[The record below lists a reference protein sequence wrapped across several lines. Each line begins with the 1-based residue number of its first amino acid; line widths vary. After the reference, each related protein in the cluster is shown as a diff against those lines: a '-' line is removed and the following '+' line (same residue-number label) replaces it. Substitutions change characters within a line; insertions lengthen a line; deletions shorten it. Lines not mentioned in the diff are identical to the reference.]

1 MTKPL
6 VISGYALCWNERACI
21 HDDQERFY
29 EQFLP
34 GAFVDS
40 IKKRNQTVRYSH
52 LSSLD
57 FASAD
62 TGQLTLCEDEKG
74 LSFRIELENRHEN
87 RLLYNLVRDG
97 QVNHVSVGFKN
108 AESKETKRGSKKL
121 RLIQRADLVEISIVE
136 NPAYKTSIVR
146 VGCNNSRLE
155 LISKIDKT
163 LSR

>member
-21 HDDQERFY
+21 HDDQGRFY

-52 LSSLD
+52 LRSLD
-57 FASAD
+57 FASAKA
-62 TGQLTLCEDEKG
+62 GQLTLFEDERG
-74 LSFRIELENRHEN
+74 LSFRIELENNHEN
-87 RLLYNLVRDG
+87 RLLYNLVKDR
-97 QVNHVSVGFKN
+97 QLSHVSVGFKN
-108 AESKETKRGSKKL
+108 AEYKETKRGSKKL

-136 NPAYKTSIVR
+136 NPAYKTSIVQ

-155 LISKIDKT
+155 LISKIDKV

>member
-21 HDDQERFY
+21 HDDQGRFY

-40 IKKRNQTVRYSH
+40 IKKRNQTARYFH

-57 FASAD
+57 FASAE
-62 TGQLTLCEDEKG
+62 TGQLTLFEDEKG
-74 LSFRIELENRHEN
+74 LSFRIELENNHEN
-87 RLLYNLVRDG
+87 RLLYNLVMDG
-97 QVNHVSVGFKN
+97 QLSHVSVGFKN
-108 AESKETKRGSKKL
+108 AEYKEMKRGRQKF
-121 RLIQRADLVEISIVE
+121 RLIQRAELVEISVVE
-136 NPAYKTSIVR
+136 NPAYKTSIVQ
-146 VGCNNSRLE
+146 VGCNNKRLE
-155 LISKIDKT
+155 LISKIDKA

>member
-21 HDDQERFY
+21 HDDQGRFY
-29 EQFLP
+29 EQFIS

-62 TGQLTLCEDEKG
+62 TGQLTLCEDERG
-74 LSFRIELENRHEN
+74 LSFRIELENNHEN
-87 RLLYNLVRDG
+87 RLLYNLIRDR
-97 QVNHVSVGFKN
+97 QICHVSVGFKN
-108 AESKETKRGSKKL
+108 AEFEETKRGRRNF
-121 RLIQRADLVEISIVE
+121 RLVQRAELVEISIVE
-136 NPAYKTSIVR
+136 NPAYKTSIVQ

-155 LISKIDKT
+155 LISKIDKA
-163 LSR
+163 LNR

>member
-21 HDDQERFY
+21 QEGQGRFY

-34 GAFVDS
+34 GSFVDS

-52 LSSLD
+52 MSSLD
-57 FASAD
+57 FASAEA
-62 TGQLTLCEDEKG
+62 GQLTLSEDERG
-74 LSFRIELENRHEN
+74 LSFRIELENNNEN
-87 RLLYNLVRDG
+87 SLLYNLVRDG
-97 QVNHVSVGFKN
+97 QLSHVSVGFTN
-108 AESKETKRGSKKL
+108 AKYKESKRGSKKF

-136 NPAYKTSIVR
+136 NPAYKTSSVR
-146 VGCNNSRLE
+146 VGCNNRQLE
-155 LISKIDKT
+155 LISKIDKV